1 MKWMTSLAAA
11 GMMLAAPLAPAQD
24 AATQERLDKL
34 SGQIND
40 LVEVQRAL
48 QKQIAEVSREMDS
61 LRSQL
66 NRPNENNVTHNDL
79 KPLIKAIEEV
89 DRKRIDDAKA
99 VQSQLA
105 SIAKSLEAAASR
117 RPERPPVRSNPESD
131 PGTTPARPQRG
142 YEYEVKSGDTLSTI
156 LAAYREQ
163 GVKVTTDQVL
173 KANPGLKP
181 ERMKVGQ
188 KIFIPN
194 PDK

>member
-1 MKWMTSLAAA
+1 MKWMISLVMAWL
-11 GMMLAAPLAPAQD
+11 MLTASTVRAQD

-40 LVEVQRAL
+40 LIEVQRSL
-48 QKQIAEVSREMDS
+48 QKHIAEVSREVDS

-105 SIAKSLEAAASR
+105 GIAKSVDALIR
-117 RPERPPVRSNPESD
+117 KPERPAPREKEAGTVPSQSKPE
-131 PGTTPARPQRG
+131 RG
-142 YEYEVKSGDTLSTI
+142 YEYEVKSGDTLSSI
-156 LAAYREQ
+156 LQGCRDQ
-163 GVKVTTDQVL
+163 GVKVTQDQIL

-181 ERMKVGQ
+181 EKMRVGQ
-188 KIFIPN
+188 KIFIPA
-194 PDK
+194 PEK

>member
-1 MKWMTSLAAA
+1 MKWMISLAAA
-11 GMMLAAPLAPAQD
+11 GMMLAAPTAPAQD

-40 LVEVQRAL
+40 LVEVQRSL
-48 QKQIAEVSREMDS
+48 QKQIAEVSRELDS

-105 SIAKSLEAAASR
+105 SIAKSLEAAASK
-117 RPERPPVRSNPESD
+117 RPERPAARPNPESD
-131 PGTTPARPQRG
+131 PGRTPARPQRG
-142 YEYEVKSGDTLSTI
+142 YEYEVKSGDTLSSI

-181 ERMKVGQ
+181 EQMKVGL
-188 KIFIPN
+188 KVFIPN

>member
-1 MKWMTSLAAA
+1 MKWMNSLVAAA
-11 GMMLAAPLAPAQD
+11 MILAAPAALGQD

-40 LVEVQRAL
+40 LIEVQRAL
-48 QKQIAEVSREMDS
+48 QKQIAEVSRELDS
-61 LRSQL
+61 LRSQV

-99 VQSQLA
+99 VQNQLA
-105 SIAKSLEAAASR
+105 NIARSVEAAANR
-117 RPERPPVRSNPESD
+117 KPERPPSRPITD
-131 PGTTPARPQRG
+131 PGSGTAPSRPERG

-156 LAAYREQ
+156 VQAYREQ
-163 GVKVTTDQVL
+163 GVKVTTEQIL

-188 KIFIPN
+188 TVFIP
-194 PDK
+194 KSEK